1 MKTVTSKD
9 GTSIAYDQSGQG
21 RALILVGG
29 MFELR
34 SADFDTSKL
43 SAFPLMNQHF
53 TLYNYDRRGRGDSGD
68 TLPYSVEREVEDI
81 EALIDSAGGS
91 AYISGISSGAALAL
105 EAALRLGGK
114 ITRLAM
120 YDPPYND
127 DDYAKQAW
135 REFRK
140 NLDQAL
146 AEGRRGDAV
155 GLFMM
160 LTGMPEEDLAGMRDY
175 PFWEQLEAI
184 APTIAYD
191 AAVTG
196 EDASVPTARAARLT
210 IPTLV
215 INGENSYPFMLES
228 GRTLAKAIPNA
239 QYRVLA
245 GQAHEVEP
253 DAIAPALVE
262 FFTQP

>member
-1 MKTVTSKD
+1 
-9 GTSIAYDQSGQG
+9 
-21 RALILVGG
+21 
-29 MFELR
+29 
-34 SADFDTSKL
+34 
-43 SAFPLMNQHF
+43 MNQHF
-53 TLYNYDRRGRGDSGD
+53 TLYHHDRRGRGDSGD
-68 TLPYSVEREVEDI
+68 TLPYAVEREVEDI
-81 EALIDSAGGS
+81 EALIDAAGGS
-91 AYISGISSGAALAL
+91 AYISGISSGAALAM
-105 EAALRLGGK
+105 EAALRLGSK
-114 ITRLAM
+114 ITKLAI

-127 DDYAKQAW
+127 DEYGKQAW

-160 LTGMPEEDLAGMRDY
+160 LTGMPEEQLPEMRQY
-175 PFWEQLEAI
+175 PFWDGLEAI

-196 EDASVPTARAARLT
+196 EDAAVPAERAARLT

-215 INGENSYPFMLES
+215 MNGENSYPFMLQS
-228 GRTLAKAIPNA
+228 GQTLAKAIPNA